1 MHCNRAS
8 QEINC
13 IFCFAPVYV
22 HNPPPVTLSFSVLL
36 FSSHELLWCWFF
48 NARTSYCYING
59 GLINQRP
66 KAPNRKGPGNVR
78 ISDMDYSKLAMIF
91 KIEPIGLEAQILQRW
106 EEVKGLG
113 WDAPHQPL
121 LGRATYTIVCPPS
134 AEVEEEEEEDEEP
147 EIESF

>member
-13 IFCFAPVYV
+13 IFCFAPMYV
-22 HNPPPVTLSFSVLL
+22 HNPPPLTLSFSLLL

-78 ISDMDYSKLAMIF
+78 ISDMDDSKLAMLF
-91 KIEPIGLEAQILQRW
+91 KTELIGPEAQSLQRW
-106 EEVKGLG
+106 EAVEGLG
-113 WDAPHQPL
+113 WDAPHQS
-121 LGRATYTIVCPPS
+121 PPWQS
-134 AEVEEEEEEDEEP
+134 YKHHRLSPSTEVEEEEEEDEEP